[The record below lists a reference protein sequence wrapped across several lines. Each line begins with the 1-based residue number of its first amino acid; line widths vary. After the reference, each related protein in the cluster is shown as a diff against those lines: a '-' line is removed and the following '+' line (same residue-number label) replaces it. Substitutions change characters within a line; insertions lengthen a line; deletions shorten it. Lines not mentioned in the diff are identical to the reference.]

1 MLNVLSILIAC
12 YFFYRHNRYCEP
24 LGKILIDI
32 VIIICSSVILVV
44 LENRYAISVYSMF
57 ALSEYGVVLSN
68 MGYHL
73 TAALDFATT
82 RLMISGNRLRII

>member
-1 MLNVLSILIAC
+1 
-12 YFFYRHNRYCEP
+12 
-24 LGKILIDI
+24 
-32 VIIICSSVILVV
+32 
-44 LENRYAISVYSMF
+44 MF

-82 RLMISGNRLRII
+82 RLMISGNRFKII